1 MILYNWD
8 KIYDEAKGSVIE
20 CVVIFRMLVEGQIPR
35 NKQDKLYKYS
45 DKNFKGESWMLHPD
59 VLLYN
64 AYQYDYRELAE
75 YIGLCALR
83 PFANYVAHRDTTL
96 SLLAMPG
103 HADYIIDNNRLLRLD
118 ESGQVHFLYEEVN
131 PKEIH

>member
-35 NKQDKLYKYS
+35 NKYDKIYKYA

-103 HADYIIDNNRLLRLD
+103 NADYIIDNNRLLQLD